1 MKKILLHF
9 CHCDRKKTYILVL
22 FVFSYKPDW
31 ASFPMSKSHSYF
43 FFWDFPVYICCPLKN
58 ILFAFILKSCVT
70 NSPFLIKFANIYFSM
85 LIIYLV
91 NCVFWQAN
99 TFQFRA
105 RNLFCTLCYT
115 YKDLLY
121 LKDLKIIIYFLF
133 FCLSTVTPRAYGR
146 SQARGQ
152 IWAVASGLLYSHW
165 NEGSEL
171 SLTYTT
177 VQGNAGSLTHWVRPG
192 IEPESSWV
200 LVGFFTTE
208 PQQELHLFL

>member
-1 MKKILLHF
+1 MSIFSYVQEPLIFLFLRFPCLHMLPSEKYFVCFYNKILCQKLSLPYKI
-9 CHCDRKKTYILVL
+9 CKYL
-22 FVFSYKPDW
+22 FLNVN
-31 ASFPMSKSHSYF
+31 YF
-43 FFWDFPVYICCPLKN
+43 
-58 ILFAFILKSCVT
+58 
-70 NSPFLIKFANIYFSM
+70 
-85 LIIYLV
+85 LV

-99 TFQFRA
+99 TFHFRA

-121 LKDLKIIIYFLF
+121 LKDLKIIIYFF
-133 FCLSTVTPRAYGR
+133 FFFGLSTVTPRAYGH